1 VIEHMPCHGELLKGP
16 PPERGFYNFEE
27 HKRLVE
33 AAAELD
39 QRIHLLVL
47 LGCDAGLRCGEIVAL
62 QWDDIDFRR
71 NVITVSRSEWRGVI
85 TVPKGARSR
94 RVPMTALLAQTLQ
107 KLRRLR
113 GARVLWQPSYIDRTS
128 QN

>member
-1 VIEHMPCHGELLKGP
+1 MPCHGELLKGP
-16 PPERGFYNFEE
+16 PPKRGFYNFEE

-113 GARVLWQPSYIDRTS
+113 GARVLRQPSYIDRTS